1 MTTTKKI
8 DWKNKLILAPL
19 TKGGH
24 VPFRQLCENY
34 GADITV
40 SEMAYAF
47 KLVKGDRRER
57 ALLRRTSEKGIFGVQ
72 LAAQKAPFAIE
83 AAQMAM
89 DKGAD
94 FIDLNCGC
102 PIHDTVK
109 RRMGSYLLKKPT
121 QLGSLVERL
130 VKSTD
135 LPVTVKIRSGWDED
149 HINALEV
156 SKILEESGAE
166 AITIHGRTRSQRY
179 AKSADW
185 DLIRKVSEHVSIPV
199 IGNGDILTY
208 YEANQR
214 KERGQCSSLMI
225 GRGAL
230 IKPWI
235 FKEIKDQKSWE
246 PTAKERL
253 EVYKLFADLMK
264 KYFGDDDFGIK
275 RALPILAWH
284 FSFFFKYL
292 PLPLNQFEE
301 KSIEHPLIQ
310 TRLDKPVEWEQKG
323 RPLEKILSDEKEDIH
338 FKLAEFLLRTPEAN
352 LESLIDTNMELSP

>member
-109 RRMGSYLLKKPT
+109 RRMGSYLLKKPA

-130 VKSTD
+130 VKGSD

-156 SKILEESGAE
+156 AKILEESGAE

-179 AKSADW
+179 VKSADW
-185 DLIRKVSEHVSIPV
+185 DLIRKVSEHV
-199 IGNGDILTY
+199 G
-208 YEANQR
+208 
-214 KERGQCSSLMI
+214 
-225 GRGAL
+225 
-230 IKPWI
+230 I
-235 FKEIKDQKSWE
+235 F
-246 PTAKERL
+246 
-253 EVYKLFADLMK
+253 
-264 KYFGDDDFGIK
+264 
-275 RALPILAWH
+275 LPPPKW
-284 FSFFFKYL
+284 
-292 PLPLNQFEE
+292 
-301 KSIEHPLIQ
+301 
-310 TRLDKPVEWEQKG
+310 TR
-323 RPLEKILSDEKEDIH
+323 
-338 FKLAEFLLRTPEAN
+338 
-352 LESLIDTNMELSP
+352 